1 MAAGVATNA
10 DAVWQDGYLAPSCK
24 ATGVVR
30 STLFHPE
37 GYALWQVDAEL
48 SEGAELR
55 WDGDGHGEEAV
66 YVDHSTSAH
75 DAADQ
80 REELARLRDAL
91 GQLRD
96 EEKEVFLL
104 RQNGGL
110 TYEQIGARLH
120 QPVGVTKSRMRAP
133 AASEP
138 RPDPGP
144 SPPRAATA
152 RSAGSPPRPRPGRRR

>member
-66 YVDHSTSAH
+66 YVL
-75 DAADQ
+75 
-80 REELARLRDAL
+80 EGELDVDGVRC
-91 GQLRD
+91 GP
-96 EEKEVFLL
+96 E
-104 RQNGGL
+104 
-110 TYEQIGARLH
+110 GATIIEA
-120 QPVGVTKSRMRAP
+120 GAGACMRAIT
-133 AASEP
+133 ETKIVHF
-138 RPDPGP
+138 GP
-144 SPPRAATA
+144 SSPAPQSPLPRSRRPPRNPT
-152 RSAGSPPRPRPGRRR
+152 RCRRYGGR